1 MRPSRI
7 ATALLLAAALT
18 RPALPEAPQ
27 APPDA
32 KPAPAAGKPAP
43 EAPLPSPLVEQ
54 TRSELI
60 LIEMYARD
68 DKGNVVRDLKP
79 EELVLKVDQNRAPK
93 KIETLEFVEPE
104 SEGQI
109 PEAAVDAEGGAG
121 EPAAGEAPV
130 LGAQQ
135 ARRERPRRF
144 LLFFDDDTSSP
155 NNMSEARR
163 SALRFLQGSGLAT
176 DQFGIAVYEERRKLE
191 ILCPFTDDRGAL
203 TRALEASL
211 ADNGRI
217 SSYALDRVARR
228 EEIEKLQRTGGNG
241 SVTGNSTGNSVMIT
255 GQDPEAL
262 KRQYAQEDSMRMGRL
277 LNNLRVLVDS
287 LAGWDGYKSII
298 MFTDGIPENPGLDY
312 GLNDP
317 RRALTDEISG
327 LAFSAGSSNVV
338 LNTVQTTGVTAE
350 TTREVGA
357 SFRRSN
363 ALSTLALDT
372 GGIQRAT
379 NDLKGALGDIENA
392 THGYYL
398 LSYLPEGPPDGARH
412 SISVK
417 CKRSGVTIRHRQFFT
432 RFTPEEARTRSVQ
445 AAYQVPE
452 IHDALG
458 AELSVI
464 GGPTA
469 GSERVVDVVLYVPA
483 GRLLYLPRP
492 GGASASVEVGFV
504 ALDASGHE
512 TLRQSRRVQLGVD
525 SWRALH
531 GGAVSYDFYSRVKL
545 PLTAQTLTAVVS
557 DLQSGDLGSARLALA
572 ASGSPPPTVHG
583 LSLYAVGE
591 KSLWVQVETGSAGG
605 AGAAPAP
612 AKFTL
617 GPTLR
622 TRFFKGEKVSC
633 GFKSSGGSA
642 DAGPKRLE
650 VRKGEEVVT
659 SIPVPDA
666 APSDAS
672 GEPGTHGL
680 DVPTQGLESGEYVL
694 SVEEDRASGPV
705 ELGRLPFRIATRR

>member
-1 MRPSRI
+1 M
-7 ATALLLAAALT
+7 
-18 RPALPEAPQ
+18 
-27 APPDA
+27 
-32 KPAPAAGKPAP
+32 
-43 EAPLPSPLVEQ
+43 PSPLVEQ

-60 LIEMYARD
+60 LIEVYARD
-68 DKGNVVRDLKP
+68 YKGNVVRDLKP
-79 EELVLKVDQNRAPK
+79 EDLVLKVDQNRAPK

-104 SEGQI
+104 SEGKI
-109 PEAAVDAEGGAG
+109 PEASADEGAAEA
-121 EPAAGEAPV
+121 PPDGEAPV

-176 DQFGIAVYEERRKLE
+176 DQFGIAVYEQRRKLE

-211 ADNGRI
+211 ADTGRF
-217 SSYALDRVARR
+217 SDYAMERVSRR
-228 EEIEKLQRTGGNG
+228 EEIEKLLRAGGNG
-241 SVTGNSTGNSVMIT
+241 SVTGNANGNAVMIT

-262 KRQYAQEDSMRMGRL
+262 KRQYASEDTMRMGRL

-298 MFTDGIPENPGLDY
+298 FFGDGVPENPGLDY
-312 GLNDP
+312 NLNDP
-317 RRALTDEISG
+317 RRALTAELSG

-338 LNTVQTTGVTAE
+338 LNTVQTTGVAAE
-350 TTREVGA
+350 STRDIGA

-398 LSYLPEGPPDGARH
+398 LSYLPEGPPDGGRH

-432 RFTPEEARTRSVQ
+432 RFKPEEARTRSVQ

-464 GGPTA
+464 GGPLA

-504 ALDASGHE
+504 ALDASGRE

-545 PLTAQTLTAVVS
+545 PLGAQTLTAVVS
-557 DLQSGDLGSARLALA
+557 DVQSGDLGAARLALA
-572 ASGSPPPTVHG
+572 ESGSPPPTVHG

-591 KSLWVQVETGSAGG
+591 KSLWVQVEPGSAG
-605 AGAAPAP
+605 AGPPAAP

-622 TRFFKGEKVSC
+622 TRFFQGEKVSC
-633 GFKSSGGSA
+633 GFKSSGAAPEGA
-642 DAGPKRLE
+642 APKRLE
-650 VRKGEEVVT
+650 VRKGDAVVT
-659 SIPVPDA
+659 SIPVPEGA
-666 APSDAS
+666 ASAAAE
-672 GEPGTHGL
+672 GTGGTHGL
-680 DVPTQGLESGEYVL
+680 DVPTQGLEIGEYVL

-705 ELGRLPFRIATRR
+705 ELGRLPFRIAARR